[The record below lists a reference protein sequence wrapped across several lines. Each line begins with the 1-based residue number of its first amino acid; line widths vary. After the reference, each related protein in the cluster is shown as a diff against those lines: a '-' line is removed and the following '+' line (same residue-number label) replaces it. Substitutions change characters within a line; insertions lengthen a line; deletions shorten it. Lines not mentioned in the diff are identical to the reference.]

1 MSIKTLSPYYVSV
14 PLTNPLSGVVCNS
27 YVANIY
33 IWNGSKVAAPS
44 TPSYTM
50 TKVNAAGSSG
60 TDKLNVS
67 RIVSDF
73 IEFGINAFS
82 YDTML
87 RDGDN
92 QVWVKIE
99 CFYNDFPD
107 VPGFAQVH
115 LAIKGYGYF
124 MEGANP
130 QLPTNKILLTGD
142 EFKVSRTGGFVLP
155 LLARE
160 PTVAARVLT
169 ITNFEYIA
177 GTTYQVEVSANFS
190 YDAYYLFIRPV
201 GGTAW
206 TPVAAFFDYYY
217 NLPEDIASAP
227 FQYRAGAF
235 DTVTS
240 AMIYST
246 ASIHTP

>member
-1 MSIKTLSPYYVSV
+1 MSIKTLSPYYVLV

-50 TKVNAAGSSG
+50 TKVNASASSG
-60 TDKLNVS
+60 NDSLNIS
-67 RIVSDF
+67 RIVNDF
-73 IEFGINAFS
+73 IEFDFEHN
-82 YDTML
+82 YNTQL
-87 RDGDN
+87 RDGKN

-99 CFYNDFPD
+99 CLYDDFPD
-107 VPGFAQVH
+107 VPGLAQVH
-115 LAIKGYGYF
+115 LATKGYGYF
-124 MEGANP
+124 MEGSNP
-130 QLPTNKILLTGD
+130 QLPTNKVLLTGD
-142 EFKVSRTGGFVLP
+142 EFKVSRNGLFVLP
-155 LLARE
+155 LLAKE

-177 GTTYQVEVSANFS
+177 ATTYQVEVSANFT
-190 YDAYYLFIRPV
+190 YGAYYLFVRAV
-201 GGTAW
+201 GDTAW

-217 NLPEDIASAP
+217 DLPEDIASAP

-240 AMIYST
+240 AMVYSAT
-246 ASIHTP
+246 ATHTP